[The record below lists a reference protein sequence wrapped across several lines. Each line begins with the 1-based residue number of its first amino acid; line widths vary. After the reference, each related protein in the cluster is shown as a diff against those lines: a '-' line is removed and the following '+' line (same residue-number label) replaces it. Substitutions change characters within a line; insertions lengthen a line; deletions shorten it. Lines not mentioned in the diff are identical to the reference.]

1 MEVRM
6 IHITPGMTYEKVK
19 VTKHANVKGYALGK
33 LLQQFEPRI
42 QWDLM
47 GPGTLSG
54 SFHAEVDY
62 DFEDKDGRKHRD
74 RKECNVV
81 DFLRL
86 EFGGIYGNVFDLW
99 NGKKFDDYFKNIEYI
114 KDKVRE
120 GDFSVFTEYQFLKDR
135 RGDWF
140 KEDETEEISRTLGIQ
155 RADGTQHHR
164 FKNFTP
170 AIMSR
175 IADHVENML
184 RTELIGDGK
193 MKNVKPI
200 DFDDFS
206 YEDIEEQL
214 SKVWHV

>member
-1 MEVRM
+1 M
-6 IHITPGMTYEKVK
+6 IHITPGMSYEKVK

-47 GPGTLSG
+47 GPGMLSG
-54 SFHAEVDY
+54 SFHSQVAYE
-62 DFEDKDGRKHRD
+62 FADKVGRKQID
-74 RKECNVV
+74 WKECSVG

-86 EFGGIYGNVFDLW
+86 EFGGIYGNVYDLW
-99 NGKKFDDYFKNIEYI
+99 NGNKFDEYFKKIEYI
-114 KDKVRE
+114 KARVRE
-120 GDFSVFTEYQFLKDR
+120 GDFSVFSEYQFLKDR
-135 RGDWF
+135 SGDWF
-140 KEDETEEISRTLGIQ
+140 KEAETQEVSKTLRID

-184 RTELIGDGK
+184 RTELIGDAK
-193 MKNVKPI
+193 MKSVEPI
-200 DFDDFS
+200 DFNDFS
-206 YEDIEEQL
+206 FDDLESQL
-214 SKVWHV
+214 KVMNVQSRN

>member
-6 IHITPGMTYEKVK
+6 ISITPGMDYLKVK
-19 VTKHANVKGYALGK
+19 VTKHANVKGYAIGK
-33 LLQQFEPRI
+33 LLQKFEPRI

-54 SFHAEVDY
+54 SFHSEVEY

-74 RKECNVV
+74 VKECNV
-81 DFLRL
+81 DDIIRL
-86 EFGGIYGNVFDLW
+86 EFKLRNGSVFDLW
-99 NGKKFDDYFKNIEYI
+99 NEKKYQEYFDHLEYI
-114 KDKVRE
+114 KSKVRD
-120 GDFSVFTEYQFLKDR
+120 GDFSVFSEYQFLKDR

-140 KEDETEEISRTLGIQ
+140 KEEETKEISKTLRID

-193 MKNVKPI
+193 MKTVEPI

-206 YEDIEEQL
+206 FEDVEEQL